1 MRCKDNDKVIIT
13 EFWKVRVLSFPW
25 STNIVKKESPFMSFL
40 GVSSFFLVDQD
51 LVIQEKKDFDIIK
64 SIYRVNC
71 SEL

>member
-1 MRCKDNDKVIIT
+1 
-13 EFWKVRVLSFPW
+13 
-25 STNIVKKESPFMSFL
+25 MSFL